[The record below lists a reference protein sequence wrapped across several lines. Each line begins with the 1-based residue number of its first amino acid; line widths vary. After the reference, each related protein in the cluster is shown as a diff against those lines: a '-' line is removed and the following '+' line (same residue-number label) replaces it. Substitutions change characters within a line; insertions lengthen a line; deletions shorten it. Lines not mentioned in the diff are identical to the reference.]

1 MICCF
6 NTQVL
11 QKKPLEC
18 YFPMA
23 LNLLFSNCLL
33 LSKLLLEPSTYFTI
47 TSRNFAIIFCRRFLM
62 PGSEIKFQ
70 LPVQGPIRTIH
81 YNFIFIQ
88 RGLDS

>member
-6 NTQVL
+6 NTKAL
-11 QKKPLEC
+11 QKSHWNVI
-18 YFPMA
+18 FPMA

-62 PGSEIKFQ
+62 PGSEIAALFAHSDKDNPSTNSQ
-70 LPVQGPIRTIH
+70 
-81 YNFIFIQ
+81 
-88 RGLDS
+88 